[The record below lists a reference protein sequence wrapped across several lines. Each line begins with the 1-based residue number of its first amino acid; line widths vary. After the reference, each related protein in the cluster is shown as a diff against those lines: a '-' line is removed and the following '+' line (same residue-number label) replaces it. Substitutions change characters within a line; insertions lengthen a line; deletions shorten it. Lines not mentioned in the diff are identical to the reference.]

1 VLAEAPGRREQRHA
15 ATRADILDAARA
27 IVAERG
33 AADLNLKD
41 VAERAGFGNPASLYR
56 YFTSRQ
62 EMLVS
67 LAHGSLTALRDHLAR
82 VPRDTPAEEYLIG
95 LGLAYLD
102 FARTHPEEIALMF
115 ESLRSLSPVDQEVA
129 MPSGIFGII
138 DDAVRRAVDEDV
150 LPARSEEDIQIMW
163 HGAWALVHGLA
174 MIESLHSGEHCEML
188 RRSHPVVLRAY
199 IEGLKTGALEAGAAP
214 GSAAVAGGAAEPA
227 GIDGAGDGTAEAG
240 AATAAPAGVDGT
252 ADAGA
257 AATEPASAAD
267 AGSTELRRRADGR
280 RR

>member
-1 VLAEAPGRREQRHA
+1 MLAEAPDRREQRHA
-15 ATRADILDAARA
+15 DTKAEILDAARA

-33 AADLNLKD
+33 AAGLNLKD

-82 VPRDTPAEEYLIG
+82 VPADTPAEERLID
-95 LGLAYLD
+95 LGLAYLA
-102 FARTHPEEIALMF
+102 FTREHPEEIALMF
-115 ESLRSLSPVDQEVA
+115 ESLRNLSPVDQEIA

-138 DDAVRRAVDEDV
+138 DDAVRRAVDEGV

-174 MIESLHSGEHCEML
+174 MIESLHSGEHREML
-188 RRSHPVVLRAY
+188 QRGHPVLLRAY
-199 IEGLKTGALEAGAAP
+199 IEGLKTGAPEAGT
-214 GSAAVAGGAAEPA
+214 EP
-227 GIDGAGDGTAEAG
+227 ES
-240 AATAAPAGVDGT
+240 T

-257 AATEPASAAD
+257 ADVAAEPRNAAVAGAAMTGLPGAEGAAVAGVGASAAAATD
-267 AGSTELRRRADGR
+267 ARRRHDR
-280 RR
+280 RRR

>member
-1 VLAEAPGRREQRHA
+1 MTAEPGGRREQRHA

-27 IVAERG
+27 VVAERG
-33 AADLNLKD
+33 TADLNLKD
-41 VAERAGFGNPASLYR
+41 VAEQAGFGNPASLYR
-56 YFTSRQ
+56 YFSSRQ
-62 EMLVS
+62 EMLVC

-82 VPRDTPAEEYLIG
+82 VPADTPAEEYLIG

-102 FARTHPEEIALMF
+102 FARKHPEEIALVF

-138 DDAVRRAVDEDV
+138 DDAVRRAVDEGV

-174 MIESLHSGEHCEML
+174 MIESLHSGAHCEML

-199 IEGLKTGALEAGAAP
+199 IEGLKTGALESGEGPATADGTVKA
-214 GSAAVAGGAAEPA
+214 GSA
-227 GIDGAGDGTAEAG
+227 DGTA
-240 AATAAPAGVDGT
+240 V
-252 ADAGA
+252 AGA
-257 AATEPASAAD
+257 AAPEP
-267 AGSTELRRRADGR
+267 GSTAATGAAARTDPRRRDDR
-280 RR
+280 RPR